1 MKVGIIVE
9 SGPQGADLQVLCYL
23 VEQLVPGAT
32 VSPATFHNKKE
43 LVDKCGVAASR
54 LLVERCD
61 KVLIVWDLYP
71 AWREKNMRPDCQED
85 CRSIRQSLRS
95 SGITGKNPRVVLVC
109 IREELEAWLISD
121 GRALSQVLSRRT
133 YQVRIG
139 DTKYPDRYRNPK
151 SKLRK
156 LFQQHAHTDY
166 SDRTHAIAIVKAM
179 PDHNRIGRSQSFRRF
194 RDKMQR
200 GEGTR

>member
-54 LLVERCD
+54 LLAEDCD

-71 AWREKNMRPDCQED
+71 AWREKNMRPDARIRCALGIPETQTGSRTPRANSAS
-85 CRSIRQSLRS
+85 CFSSTLTVTTQTGPMRSPS
-95 SGITGKNPRVVLVC
+95 
-109 IREELEAWLISD
+109 
-121 GRALSQVLSRRT
+121 
-133 YQVRIG
+133 
-139 DTKYPDRYRNPK
+139 
-151 SKLRK
+151 
-156 LFQQHAHTDY
+156 
-166 SDRTHAIAIVKAM
+166 
-179 PDHNRIGRSQSFRRF
+179 
-194 RDKMQR
+194 
-200 GEGTR
+200 

>member
-54 LLVERCD
+54 LLAEDCD

-85 CRSIRQSLRS
+85 CRSI
-95 SGITGKNPRVVLVC
+95 
-109 IREELEAWLISD
+109 
-121 GRALSQVLSRRT
+121 
-133 YQVRIG
+133 
-139 DTKYPDRYRNPK
+139 
-151 SKLRK
+151 
-156 LFQQHAHTDY
+156 
-166 SDRTHAIAIVKAM
+166 
-179 PDHNRIGRSQSFRRF
+179 
-194 RDKMQR
+194 
-200 GEGTR
+200 